1 MGALC
6 RWILL
11 IGAGPLAAAG
21 IGGTVTRADSAAPI
35 DGATITAINLLAP
48 GAPVAGVSDAAGQYA
63 LTVPAGTYAVF
74 ASAPG
79 FASELF
85 QEQPCCDNPG
95 NATPIVLGDGETR
108 TDVHFTLAP
117 GARIHGML
125 RRRADATP
133 LPGFNVRA
141 LQDGVA
147 VATTL
152 SDGNGDYV
160 LDLAPGSYVV
170 EAAGDGVLFDERYPD
185 AQCAAGQCRG
195 DVQAVS
201 VGTGTAVTGI
211 DLNLSPPARIVV
223 SMGRVESGQSM
234 DGAIWYWIDG
244 DAATTPTRV
253 DTVSGIATLEL
264 LGSGSLRVAA
274 SADTCGAAQDR
285 VCLSE
290 LHPNLPCAHLG
301 CDPASGAAVAWTR
314 AANLVGPGFL
324 LGPGATISGAVAG
337 AGVPLAGAT
346 VSVYRPDASHPAV
359 HGQALA
365 NATSDGGG
373 GYRIDGLDAGA
384 HFAVAAAADAVP
396 QLYDGLDCAL
406 SQCVIESGD
415 AVTTTLGATTAA
427 VDFDLQP
434 AGAIAGSVHDQ
445 GTEQALAEITVH
457 LHRADG
463 AELRSLPTDSG
474 GQYLFADLPVGTY
487 FLRYTHPHFAAELYD
502 DLPCPGGNC
511 DVIAGTPVQVLA
523 GSVQGGIDAELV
535 RSDGGDGSTT
545 VVFLNRCQPDG
556 CQITRGNVNDSRTNR
571 STITPNGTR
580 TLSAFVGSEQTWSEL
595 VACVIDVMGR
605 YRVSVTDLDPGNVPH
620 HEAMIA
626 GMPGQLGFGS
636 GIAGVSPF
644 SCGVIPNSITFTF
657 ANMDPEDVLD
667 LCWTATHE
675 IAHSFGLE
683 HEFYCPDSMT
693 YLTGCGFKRYT
704 DVLAP
709 VGTQG
714 QCQPLQECQCG
725 PTRQNAHQM
734 MLGAL
739 GLKPEVYA
747 NGFEDAAT
755 TRWTERLAQLLRER
769 GEQAL
774 PLGQCATMDAPADR
788 SLSRPDDQ
796 P

>member
-290 LHPNLPCAHLG
+290 LRCIVDDMKPTILDLFGFREAIEALLARQASAASPKIRHAVTDVSDGLIDALPAAVRATLYRITQEAVNNAVSH
-301 CDPASGAAVAWTR
+301 SGATRIDVGVSVNDGALAIEVIDDGVGFDSRVARRRCGGVTHMSTR
-314 AANLVGPGFL
+314 ADLICARVEIEVGRERPGTLVRVL
-324 LGPGATISGAVAG
+324 LPI
-337 AGVPLAGAT
+337 
-346 VSVYRPDASHPAV
+346 DA
-359 HGQALA
+359 L
-365 NATSDGGG
+365 
-373 GYRIDGLDAGA
+373 
-384 HFAVAAAADAVP
+384 
-396 QLYDGLDCAL
+396 
-406 SQCVIESGD
+406 E
-415 AVTTTLGATTAA
+415 
-427 VDFDLQP
+427 
-434 AGAIAGSVHDQ
+434 
-445 GTEQALAEITVH
+445 
-457 LHRADG
+457 
-463 AELRSLPTDSG
+463 
-474 GQYLFADLPVGTY
+474 
-487 FLRYTHPHFAAELYD
+487 
-502 DLPCPGGNC
+502 
-511 DVIAGTPVQVLA
+511 TPV
-523 GSVQGGIDAELV
+523 
-535 RSDGGDGSTT
+535 R
-545 VVFLNRCQPDG
+545 
-556 CQITRGNVNDSRTNR
+556 
-571 STITPNGTR
+571 
-580 TLSAFVGSEQTWSEL
+580 
-595 VACVIDVMGR
+595 
-605 YRVSVTDLDPGNVPH
+605 
-620 HEAMIA
+620 
-626 GMPGQLGFGS
+626 
-636 GIAGVSPF
+636 
-644 SCGVIPNSITFTF
+644 
-657 ANMDPEDVLD
+657 
-667 LCWTATHE
+667 
-675 IAHSFGLE
+675 
-683 HEFYCPDSMT
+683 
-693 YLTGCGFKRYT
+693 
-704 DVLAP
+704 
-709 VGTQG
+709 
-714 QCQPLQECQCG
+714 
-725 PTRQNAHQM
+725 
-734 MLGAL
+734 
-739 GLKPEVYA
+739 
-747 NGFEDAAT
+747 
-755 TRWTERLAQLLRER
+755 
-769 GEQAL
+769 
-774 PLGQCATMDAPADR
+774 
-788 SLSRPDDQ
+788 
-796 P
+796 